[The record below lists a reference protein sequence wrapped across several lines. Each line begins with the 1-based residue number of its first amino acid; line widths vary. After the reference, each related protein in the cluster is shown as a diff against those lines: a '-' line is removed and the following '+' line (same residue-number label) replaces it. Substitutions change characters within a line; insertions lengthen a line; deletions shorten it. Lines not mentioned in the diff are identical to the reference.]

1 MPDNITFMSIPVGV
15 RTGGVYVEIDHTK
28 ATRGLPQMERKL
40 LVLGQ
45 RLPAGKTASLVPSR
59 ILNADDAATQYGRGS
74 MLHAMARGLDA
85 VKNRYGLIDVY
96 AVALDDL
103 DAGVAAKG
111 AITLTGVVTKPGV
124 LTAWIG
130 GERVRAAASIGD
142 TNTVL
147 ASKLADAINA
157 NADLPVTA
165 SAAAG
170 VVTVV
175 CRHKGD
181 AGNGMELAVAYY
193 DEDALP
199 EGITA
204 VFANLAGGAGNPDV
218 GAALAAVAEDWF
230 YSIVSA
236 YSDGASLAALE
247 ADMDGRW
254 SGMNMRTGHVF
265 AARDGT
271 HAQLTT
277 WGAARNSP
285 HVSAWGLKG
294 CPTWAPVRAAAWAG
308 VCEFHGAIDPALPL
322 RSVDVPGVLA
332 PRLKDRFSRNEREL
346 LLRDGISSTVVDS
359 GGKIILERVI
369 TIYQKSPFGMD
380 DESLLRLETK
390 WTADYYRYA
399 VRSRIALRFPRHKLA
414 NDGTNVAPGQELV
427 TPSIIRAEL
436 IALHREL
443 EYAGIVED
451 TEQFKKDLIVMRSDA
466 DVDRV
471 NAVLPPNLVN
481 QFVTF
486 AAAVQ
491 YRL

>member
-103 DAGVAAKG
+103 PAGVAASG
-111 AITLTGVVTKPGV
+111 AITLTGTVTKPGV

-142 TNTVL
+142 TNAVL
-147 ASKLADAINA
+147 AAKLADAINA

-170 VVTVV
+170 VVTVT

-204 VFANLAGGAGNPDV
+204 FCANLAGGAGNPDV
-218 GAALAAVAEDWF
+218 AARRWPPWRRTGSTASSAPTATAPACPRWRRTWTAAGAA
-230 YSIVSA
+230 
-236 YSDGASLAALE
+236 
-247 ADMDGRW
+247 
-254 SGMNMRTGHVF
+254 
-265 AARDGT
+265 
-271 HAQLTT
+271 
-277 WGAARNSP
+277 
-285 HVSAWGLKG
+285 
-294 CPTWAPVRAAAWAG
+294 
-308 VCEFHGAIDPALPL
+308 
-322 RSVDVPGVLA
+322 
-332 PRLKDRFSRNEREL
+332 
-346 LLRDGISSTVVDS
+346 
-359 GGKIILERVI
+359 
-369 TIYQKSPFGMD
+369 
-380 DESLLRLETK
+380 
-390 WTADYYRYA
+390 
-399 VRSRIALRFPRHKLA
+399 
-414 NDGTNVAPGQELV
+414 
-427 TPSIIRAEL
+427 
-436 IALHREL
+436 
-443 EYAGIVED
+443 
-451 TEQFKKDLIVMRSDA
+451 
-466 DVDRV
+466 
-471 NAVLPPNLVN
+471 
-481 QFVTF
+481 
-486 AAAVQ
+486 
-491 YRL
+491 

>member
-1 MPDNITFMSIPVGV
+1 MPDNITFMSIPVGI

-28 ATRGLPQMERKL
+28 ALRGLPQMERKL

-45 RLPAGKTASLVPSR
+45 RLAVGKTPALTPSR
-59 ILNADDAATQYGRGS
+59 ILNAEDAAGQFGRGS
-74 MLHAMARGLDA
+74 MLHVMARALDA
-85 VKNRYGLIDVY
+85 VKQRYGLIDVY

-103 DAGVAAKG
+103 PAGVAATG
-111 AITLTGVVTKPGV
+111 SITLTGTVTKPGT
-124 LTAWIG
+124 LAAWVG
-130 GERVRAAASIGD
+130 GERVRVGASIGD

-147 ASKLADAINA
+147 ATKLAAAITA
-157 NADLPVTA
+157 DPDLPV
-165 SAAAG
+165 SAAAAAG
-170 VVTVV
+170 KVTITAY
-175 CRHKGD
+175 HKGEASND
-181 AGNGMELAVAYY
+181 MEVSVAYY

-204 VFANLAGGAGNPDV
+204 ACVNLAGGSGNPDV
-218 GAALAAVAEDWF
+218 GAALATIAEDWY
-230 YSIVSA
+230 YSIACAYTDSA
-236 YSDGASLAALE
+236 NLAAIE

-254 SGMNMRTGHVF
+254 GGMNMRTGHAF
-265 AARDGT
+265 TARVGT
-271 HAQLTT
+271 HAALTT

-285 HVSAWGLKG
+285 HVTTWGLKG
-294 CPTWAPVRAAAWAG
+294 CPTWAPAMAAAFAG

-322 RSVDVPGVLA
+322 RSVEVPGVLA
-332 PRLKDRFSRNEREL
+332 PRLRDRFNRNEREL
-346 LLRDGISSTVVDS
+346 LLRDGISSTTVDS
-359 GGKIILERVI
+359 GGKVYLERVI
-369 TIYQKSPFGMD
+369 TNYQKSPFGID

-414 NDGTNVAPGQELV
+414 DDGINIAPGQNLV

-443 EYAGIVED
+443 EQAGIVED
-451 TEQFKKDLIVMRSDA
+451 TDQFKRDLIVSRSAA